1 MAILYGVTTGQSLTS
16 NFTNEMVAVQGAKG
30 TVVSFVKKYRRT
42 EITKETLPDSLSI
55 PSLATVPTWIRF
67 EVRMS
72 NTDFARQFET
82 TVTYNTIS

>member
-1 MAILYGVTTGQSLTS
+1 MAVVYGVTGGQSKTN
-16 NFTNEMVAVQGAKG
+16 NFTNELVAVQGAKG

-42 EITKETLPDSLSI
+42 EITTETLPDSLSI

-82 TVTYNTIS
+82 TVTYSTIS